1 MRLRFASESRIV
13 GRFVCL
19 CGTVFWAAFLSKGA
33 LVRLFLILAA
43 LTLTACALPGVSG
56 TNSFTSTM
64 HPTQEF
70 CASRGLTLDATTK
83 QCVTPQADE
92 AAIVSAG

>member
-1 MRLRFASESRIV
+1 LWGVS
-13 GRFVCL
+13 FVLPDC
-19 CGTVFWAAFLSKGA
+19 FWAAFLSKGA

-43 LTLTACALPGVSG
+43 LTLTACALPGASG

-70 CASRGLTLDATTK
+70 APREG
-83 QCVTPQADE
+83 
-92 AAIVSAG
+92 